1 MVICKFIFWNVVDGF
16 PQVSGD
22 GRKGFSMI
30 LPKTND
36 IPHTS
41 KKCWFQN
48 IAFLAWRVLNDYFII
63 TITYW
68 WP

>member
-41 KKCWFQN
+41 KKC
-48 IAFLAWRVLNDYFII
+48 
-63 TITYW
+63 
-68 WP
+68 